1 MKVKIGEIIQFRQ
14 DRKIKSEDGLLL
26 VRRGDK
32 AQVLRKVDEG
42 TGEILYLTGEAK
54 GKSQIVAIDVDE
66 EIDSDDIA
74 KKIMSMLK

>member
-1 MKVKIGEIIQFRQ
+1 M
-14 DRKIKSEDGLLL
+14 
-26 VRRGDK
+26 
-32 AQVLRKVDEG
+32 RKVDEG

>member
-1 MKVKIGEIIQFRQ
+1 MKMKIGEIIQFRQ